1 MNDCMSANDK
11 CPKCHSDMIK
21 HPSLFSMPLSSLPK
35 TNADNDSQN
44 TKTPIEDQE
53 AKFIFEF
60 NSCRQCG
67 YSEFYLKT

>member
-1 MNDCMSANDK
+1 MV
-11 CPKCHSDMIK
+11 K

-35 TNADNDSQN
+35 TIANNGPEKKQI
-44 TKTPIEDQE
+44 PIPVEDQE

-67 YSEFYLKT
+67 YSEFYLKS